1 MKSFHDGSGAGM
13 TITRRNSMKAM
24 VAGLGSISAGAKFAW
39 GLPDDSIV
47 RNAVSIHQE
56 ASFSVSPAKV
66 YDVLTDPKKFQQVE
80 LLSGVMKAADLA
92 AKPAEI
98 GREPGSAFSLF
109 GGYIS
114 GRQIEL
120 IPGKRVVQ
128 AWRTASWPEGIY
140 SIARFELVDD
150 GTGTNLIFD
159 QAGFP
164 AGEAEHLSS
173 GWKANYWNAMSKF
186 LSA

>member
-1 MKSFHDGSGAGM
+1 
-13 TITRRNSMKAM
+13 
-24 VAGLGSISAGAKFAW
+24 
-39 GLPDDSIV
+39 
-47 RNAVSIHQE
+47 
-56 ASFSVSPAKV
+56 
-66 YDVLTDPKKFQQVE
+66 VE